1 MRRPFSMIQQ
11 CALLIWGFKMSQFI
25 TAILTSLSSG
35 AIYALMSL
43 ALVLVWRSTRVVNFA
58 QAGQAVLTTYI
69 GYAVIQKTGSY
80 WIALIVAVISGAL
93 IGAIIDRFFMRPIFK
108 RITSGPIV
116 MIAPVVATL
125 GLLGIIQAI
134 IGLIWGLTNQSIETP
149 VSNAGLNIN
158 GTVVAFSLYNALVL
172 AIVTLVMVLLTLL
185 FQKTNIGLALRASA
199 YSPEIA
205 KLSGIKVDAV
215 RTLGWAISGA
225 AGGLAGMLYIP
236 NTYLYPNAMD
246 VLLVFGFIAAVIG
259 GLESMAGAVAGAM
272 VLGFA
277 INFSTSYISTKL
289 VFPTAFVV
297 LILVLLVRPSGLFA
311 AKKGRSA

>member
-1 MRRPFSMIQQ
+1 MIQQ
-11 CALLIWGFKMSQFI
+11 CALLIWGFKMNQFI

-43 ALVLVWRSTRVVNFA
+43 SLVLVWRSTRVVNFA

-80 WIALIVAVISGAL
+80 WIALVVAVISGAL

-108 RITSGPIV
+108 RVTSGPIV

-134 IGLIWGLTNQSIETP
+134 IGFIWGLTNQSIETP

-158 GTVVAFSLYNALVL
+158 GTVVAFSLFNLLVL
-172 AIVTLVMVLLTLL
+172 VIVTLVMILLTLL

-225 AGGLAGMLYIP
+225 ASGLAGMLYIP

-259 GLESMAGAVAGAM
+259 GLDSMAGAVAGAM

-277 INFSTSYISTKL
+277 INFSTTYISTTL
-289 VFPTAFVV
+289 VFPTAFLV
-297 LILVLLVRPSGLFA
+297 LILVLLVKPSGLFA

>member
-1 MRRPFSMIQQ
+1 M
-11 CALLIWGFKMSQFI
+11 QFI
-25 TAILTSLSSG
+25 TAVLTSLSSG
-35 AIYALMSL
+35 AIYALMSI

-69 GYAVIQKTGSY
+69 GYEVIQRTGSY
-80 WIALIVAVISGAL
+80 WIALVAAIFSGAL
-93 IGAIIDRFFMRPIFK
+93 IGAFIDRFFMRPIFK
-108 RITSGPIV
+108 RVTSGPIV
-116 MIAPVVATL
+116 LIAPVVATL

-134 IGLIWGLTNQSIETP
+134 IGIVWGLNIQSIQTP
-149 VSNAGLNIN
+149 VSNEGFNVN
-158 GTVVAFSLYNALVL
+158 GTVIAFSLFNAFVL
-172 AIVTLVMVLLTLL
+172 GTVTLTMILLTLL

-215 RTLGWAISGA
+215 RTLGWAIAGA

-236 NTYLYPNAMD
+236 GASLDPNAMD
-246 VLLVFGFIAAVIG
+246 ILLVFGFIAAVIG

-277 INFSTSYISTKL
+277 INFATTYISTTL
-289 VFPTAFVV
+289 VFLTGFAI
-297 LILVLLVRPSGLFA
+297 LILVLLIRPSGLFA
-311 AKKGRSA
+311 SKKSRSA

>member
-1 MRRPFSMIQQ
+1 MN
-11 CALLIWGFKMSQFI
+11 QFI
-25 TAILTSLSSG
+25 TAVLTSLSSG

-43 ALVLVWRSTRVVNFA
+43 SLVLVWRSTRVVNFA

-108 RITSGPIV
+108 RVTSGPIV

-134 IGLIWGLTNQSIETP
+134 IGSIWGLTNQSIETP

-158 GTVVAFSLYNALVL
+158 GTVVAFSLYNLLVL
-172 AIVTLVMVLLTLL
+172 VIVTLVMILLTLL

-225 AGGLAGMLYIP
+225 ASGLAGMLYIP

-259 GLESMAGAVAGAM
+259 GLDSMAGAVAGAM

-277 INFSTSYISTKL
+277 INFSTTYISTTL

-297 LILVLLVRPSGLFA
+297 LILVLLVKPSGLFA

>member
-1 MRRPFSMIQQ
+1 MIQQ
-11 CALLIWGFKMSQFI
+11 CALLIWGFKMNQFI
-25 TAILTSLSSG
+25 TAVLTSLSSG

-43 ALVLVWRSTRVVNFA
+43 SLVLVWRSTRVVNFA

-80 WIALIVAVISGAL
+80 WIALLVAVISGAL

-108 RITSGPIV
+108 RVTSGPIV

-134 IGLIWGLTNQSIETP
+134 IGFIWGLTNQSIETP

-158 GTVVAFSLYNALVL
+158 GTVVAFSLYNLLVL
-172 AIVTLVMVLLTLL
+172 VIVTLVMILLTLL

-225 AGGLAGMLYIP
+225 ASGLAGMLYIP

-259 GLESMAGAVAGAM
+259 GLDSMAGAVAGAM

-277 INFSTSYISTKL
+277 INFSTTYISTTM
-289 VFPTAFVV
+289 VFPTAFLV
-297 LILVLLVRPSGLFA
+297 LILVLLVKPSGLFA
-311 AKKGRSA
+311 AKKGRTA

>member
-1 MRRPFSMIQQ
+1 M
-11 CALLIWGFKMSQFI
+11 QFI
-25 TAILTSLSSG
+25 TAVLTSLSSG
-35 AIYALMSL
+35 AIYGLMSI

-69 GYAVIQKTGSY
+69 GYEVIQRTGSY
-80 WIALIVAVISGAL
+80 WIALVAAIISGAL
-93 IGAIIDRFFMRPIFK
+93 IGAFIDRFFMRPIFK
-108 RITSGPIV
+108 RVTSGPIV
-116 MIAPVVATL
+116 LIAPVVATL

-134 IGLIWGLTNQSIETP
+134 IGIVWGLNIQSIQTP
-149 VSNAGLNIN
+149 VSNEGFNVN
-158 GTVVAFSLYNALVL
+158 GTVIAFSLFNAFVL
-172 AIVTLVMVLLTLL
+172 GTVTLTMILLTLL

-215 RTLGWAISGA
+215 RTLGWAIAGA

-236 NTYLYPNAMD
+236 GDSLDPNAMD
-246 VLLVFGFIAAVIG
+246 ILLVFGFIAAVIG

-277 INFSTSYISTKL
+277 INFATTYISTTL
-289 VFPTAFVV
+289 VFLTAFAI
-297 LILVLLVRPSGLFA
+297 LILVLLIRPSGLFA
-311 AKKGRSA
+311 SKKSRSA

>member
-1 MRRPFSMIQQ
+1 MIQQ
-11 CALLIWGFKMSQFI
+11 CALLIWGFKMNQFI

-43 ALVLVWRSTRVVNFA
+43 SLVLVWRSTRVVNFA

-80 WIALIVAVISGAL
+80 WIALVVAVISGAL

-108 RITSGPIV
+108 RVTSGPIV

-134 IGLIWGLTNQSIETP
+134 IGFIWGLTNQSIETP

-158 GTVVAFSLYNALVL
+158 GTVVAFSLFNLLVL
-172 AIVTLVMVLLTLL
+172 VIVTLVMVLLTLL

-225 AGGLAGMLYIP
+225 ASGLAGMLYIP

-259 GLESMAGAVAGAM
+259 GLDSMAGAVAGAM

-277 INFSTSYISTKL
+277 INFSTTYISTTL
-289 VFPTAFVV
+289 VFPTAFLV
-297 LILVLLVRPSGLFA
+297 LILVLLVKPSGLFA

>member
-1 MRRPFSMIQQ
+1 MN
-11 CALLIWGFKMSQFI
+11 QFI
-25 TAILTSLSSG
+25 TAVLTSLSSG

-43 ALVLVWRSTRVVNFA
+43 SLVLVWRSTRVVNFA

-80 WIALIVAVISGAL
+80 WIALVVAVISGAL

-108 RITSGPIV
+108 RVTSGPIV

-134 IGLIWGLTNQSIETP
+134 IGFIWGLTNQSIETP

-158 GTVVAFSLYNALVL
+158 GTVVAFSLYNLLVL
-172 AIVTLVMVLLTLL
+172 VIVTLVMILLTLL

-199 YSPEIA
+199 YSPEIS

-225 AGGLAGMLYIP
+225 ASGLAGMLYIP

-259 GLESMAGAVAGAM
+259 GLDSMAGAVAGAM

-277 INFSTSYISTKL
+277 INFSTTYISTTL

-297 LILVLLVRPSGLFA
+297 LILVLLVKPSGLFA